1 MYNSPAEDLKLC
13 CISMKLKC
21 LTENVLLCAVKSF
34 ARSCWSCTMNGY
46 LYSFLLWLKTKN
58 KNALKAIYLRLVLM
72 TFSNARRL
80 LAVRTVAHVRRFFK
94 KISAGK
100 RLLCVTEWCPAALL
114 AERINTFFFF
124 FFCHKE
130 DYNVFFKGP
139 FKEVQ

>member
-1 MYNSPAEDLKLC
+1 MLYFNEIKMFNWKRIALC
-13 CISMKLKC
+13 CKEFCSFMLE
-21 LTENVLLCAVKSF
+21 LHDEWLLIFILIMV
-34 ARSCWSCTMNGY
+34 
-46 LYSFLLWLKTKN
+46 KN

-94 KISAGK
+94 KFQRGSVC
-100 RLLCVTEWCPAALL
+100 CVSLSAALQPCWQR
-114 AERINTFFFF
+114 ESEHF

-139 FKEVQ
+139 FKEVQWHLW

>member
-46 LYSFLLWLKTKN
+46 LHSFLLWLKKK

-94 KISAGK
+94 KFQRGSVC
-100 RLLCVTEWCPAALL
+100 CVSLSTALQPCCQR
-114 AERINTFFFF
+114 ESEHIFFF